1 METFKP
7 ALLVGLGPIY
17 IVGLVPALSYKVL
30 DILDALLLPLAAL
43 PRDVDKGVD
52 VAVLPHQNGAAV
64 PGHLIG
70 DDG

>member
-7 ALLVGLGPIY
+7 ALLVSLGPIY
-17 IVGLVPALSYKVL
+17 IVGLVPALPYKVL

-52 VAVLPHQNGAAV
+52 VTVLPHQNGAAV